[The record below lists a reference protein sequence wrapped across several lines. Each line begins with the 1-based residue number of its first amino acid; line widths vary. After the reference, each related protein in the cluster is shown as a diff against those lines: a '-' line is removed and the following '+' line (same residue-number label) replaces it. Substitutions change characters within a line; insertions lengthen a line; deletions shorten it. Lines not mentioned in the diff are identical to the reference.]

1 MLRAIVL
8 HPRDNVAVLLGT
20 GDAAAVCT
28 LQGAQDGQVRLT
40 MPIPFGH
47 KVAAR
52 AMKKGDEVIKYGEV
66 VGRTTAPINIGDHVH
81 VHNVESLRGRG
92 DRIRKGP

>member
-8 HPRDNVAVLLGT
+8 HVQDNVAVLLGT
-20 GDAAAVCT
+20 GAGAALCT
-28 LQGAQDGQVRLT
+28 LQGARDGQVQLT
-40 MPIPFGH
+40 MPIPYGH
-47 KVAAR
+47 KLAVR

-66 VGRTTAPINIGDHVH
+66 VGRTTATINIGDHVH

-92 DRIRKGP
+92 DLLKKGA

>member
-8 HPRDNVAVLLGT
+8 NARDNVAVLLDN
-20 GDAAAVCT
+20 GDGAAMCT
-28 LQGAQDGQVRLT
+28 LQGAQNGQVQLT
-40 MPIPFGH
+40 MPIPYGH
-47 KVAAR
+47 KLAVR

-66 VGRTTAPINIGDHVH
+66 IGRTTAPINAGDHVH

-92 DRIRKGP
+92 DWVKKGP